1 MHLRKG
7 DKVKFLNDTGG
18 GIISEIVDSK
28 TAKVLTDD
36 GFEVPVPLAELIVI
50 SETGNSDSSG
60 ERHPGNKGRALNKEQ
75 EHMEEYDERTDV
87 PDYPTDPLHGNKVNV
102 TGFGE
107 DNNDLDY
114 YAGKDRTGYQK
125 DERPGR
131 VTPERNLFFGFV
143 QASDKDEVDAWLI
156 NDSIF
161 NVFYTVLLRQDASY
175 ITLKAGLIEADT
187 RIFIRDFSRDEVN
200 SFLTFR
206 VQALFYIK
214 GLFEPVAPSQKELR
228 IDPVELSGSDFYA
241 ANDFFE
247 EDAVII
253 PLISDYDEREKRLI
267 SEKEIK
273 RLIDEKKGA
282 GKHETREKVKKDPL
296 VEEVDLHIEELTDDP
311 GRLSGREVLD
321 MQMAR
326 FTTALEGALRG
337 KTRRIVFI
345 HGVGNGKLKFE
356 IRKTLDKKYPRLK
369 YQDASFREYGY
380 GATMV
385 IVRK

>member
-1 MHLRKG
+1 M
-7 DKVKFLNDTGG
+7 KFLNDTGG

-28 TAKVLTDD
+28 IAKVLTND

-50 SETGNSDSSG
+50 SETGNSDLSG
-60 ERHPGNKGRALNKEQ
+60 ESYSANKGPALNKEQ
-75 EHMEEYDERTDV
+75 EHTEEYDERADVTDY
-87 PDYPTDPLHGNKVNV
+87 DSDPLYGDKV
-102 TGFGE
+102 GGAGSGE
-107 DNNDLDY
+107 ENNDLDY
-114 YAGKDRTGYQK
+114 YAGEDRIGYPG

-143 QASDKDEVDAWLI
+143 QTSGKGEVDAWLI

-161 NVFYTVLLRQDASY
+161 NVFYIVLLRQDASY
-175 ITLKAGLIEADT
+175 LTLKAGLIEADT
-187 RIFIRDFSRDEVN
+187 RIFISGFSRDEVN

-214 GLFEPVAPSQKELR
+214 GVFEPVAPSQKELR

-267 SEKEIK
+267 SEQEIK
-273 RLIDEKKGA
+273 RLVDEKKGA
-282 GKHETREKVKKDPL
+282 GKYEKREKIKKDPL